1 MRLSPPSEEIESKQV
16 HRKFQKYR
24 SSSFEFRKQ
33 VVTSI
38 NLKDEFYEL
47 NLCEIREG
55 ASLLCVALLTT
66 IDHAV
71 AGTSASFY
79 FAIMSRGLLFFCAVF
94 TVISARG
101 VFVEPSHYKFD
112 YRRLHYNRTSDGK
125 LRVIVYF

>member
-16 HRKFQKYR
+16 HQKFQKYR

-47 NLCEIREG
+47 NLCQIREG

-79 FAIMSRGLLFFCAVF
+79 FAIMLRGLLVFCAVF

-101 VFVEPSHYKFD
+101 VFVEPSHHKFD

-125 LRVIVYF
+125 LRIIVYF